1 MSAINILH
9 SLAENAEGEGFYI
22 IFYNKARF
30 IAYAKDKQEL
40 ERLAN
45 IKGEIDDDLLEQS
58 GIYLLKNIR
67 EAFHNAEE
75 KTRKIIKYLT
85 ASDDAMNSEAMKIF
99 IIMLTAYL
107 AYQDIYL
114 TAITRDPTLIDFF
127 KDNNQKNT
135 RLELLQNLFLYIVG
149 YKGLEAK
156 LKISEK
162 YAEINVAL
170 EELDKNKSILNR
182 DAIDP
187 QMVISLFNTIRKYL
201 GEKT

>member
-1 MSAINILH
+1 MNAINVLH

-22 IFYNKARF
+22 IFYDKARF
-30 IAYAKDKQEL
+30 IVYAKDKQEL

-127 KDNNQKNT
+127 KDNNQQNT

-201 GEKT
+201 GEKA